1 MATPFEALSV
11 TPNACANENSRTV
24 VRLNYRLDHT
34 SVVGHMGHVHTKIQ
48 SFLFFSLFL
57 FAMERSTLN
66 SEVPSLQTYRFVP
79 GTTAEKHE
87 HSEFANCCQTDPA
100 AI

>member
-1 MATPFEALSV
+1 VATPFE
-11 TPNACANENSRTV
+11 ACANENSGSM

-34 SVVGHMGHVHTKIQ
+34 SVVGHMGHVRVHTKIQ
-48 SFLFFSLFL
+48 SFLSFFFLIFL

>member
-1 MATPFEALSV
+1 MSSDTWDMSV
-11 TPNACANENSRTV
+11 F
-24 VRLNYRLDHT
+24 
-34 SVVGHMGHVHTKIQ
+34 IQ
-48 SFLFFSLFL
+48 RSNRSFLFFFLIFL